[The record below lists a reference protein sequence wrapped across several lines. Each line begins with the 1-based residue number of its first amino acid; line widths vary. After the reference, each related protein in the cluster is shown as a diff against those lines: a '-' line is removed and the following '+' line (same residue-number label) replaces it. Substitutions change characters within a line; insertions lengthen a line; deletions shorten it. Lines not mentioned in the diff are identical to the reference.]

1 MMIQKLAK
9 STLLGVVLFFGG
21 CGGDNA
27 YDGTNLVGGNPSSVQ
42 GDVLASIQK
51 NILLNNATTL
61 VENLNEVQ
69 STLNSFEQNLSSAE
83 VQSLQS
89 DFVNIIE
96 NWKKVEAIYVA
107 SEYDSALR
115 TMPINMDFFNKGKNF
130 DVATNIDYVLGLNGS
145 LQTAQ
150 VKKTTK
156 TVTGIEY
163 LLFANQASI
172 EEMKA
177 LINQDSQKRL
187 EIMKLAVANVYDN
200 ALLIQAFYKEDVKFI
215 SNVEDTLNILVNTLV
230 QSTFDLREL
239 RIGEA
244 AGFIFKTKDDP
255 KAERLEYFR
264 SKKSLEA
271 IKAILLAHQ
280 EVMGQ
285 QSFENLASF
294 ASSNGADAVVKKIQ
308 ANLSNALAIVG
319 EFSMPLQNGITPASV
334 DTKIKRLY
342 DEITDLQKNYFESLI
357 NALELTPDIIEAD
370 GD

>member
-1 MMIQKLAK
+1 MIRKLAK
-9 STLLGVVLFFGG
+9 STLLGLALFFGG

-27 YDGTNLVGGNPSSVQ
+27 YDGKNLVGGDPSSSQ
-42 GDVLASIQK
+42 GNVLASIQT
-51 NILLNNATTL
+51 NILLSNASTL
-61 VENLNEVQ
+61 VVKLNVVKN
-69 STLNSFEQNLSSAE
+69 TLNSFDQNLSNAE

-89 DFVNIIE
+89 DFVSIIE

-107 SEYDSALR
+107 SEYDSTLR

-130 DVATNIDYVLGLNGS
+130 DVATNIDYVLGLSGS
-145 LQTAQ
+145 LQTVQ

-156 TVTGIEY
+156 TVTGLEY
-163 LLFANQASI
+163 LLFANQAST

-177 LINQDSQKRL
+177 LINGDNQKRL

-200 ALLIQAFYKEDVKFI
+200 ALLIETFYKEDAKFI

-271 IKAILLAHQ
+271 IRAILEAHKQ
-280 EVMGQ
+280 IMGVQ
-285 QSFENLASF
+285 AFENLGSF
-294 ASSNGADAVVKKIQ
+294 ASSNGGVTVVKNIQ
-308 ANLSNALAIVG
+308 TNLDNALSIVN
-319 EFSMPLQNGITPASV
+319 EFTKPIQEGITPLAV
-334 DTKIKRLY
+334 DAKIKRLY